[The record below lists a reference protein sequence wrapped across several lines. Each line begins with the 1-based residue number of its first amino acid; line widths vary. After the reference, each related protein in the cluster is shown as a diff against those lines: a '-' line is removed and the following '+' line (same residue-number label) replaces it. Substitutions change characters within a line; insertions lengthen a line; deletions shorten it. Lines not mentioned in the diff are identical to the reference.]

1 MKTMNTKYK
10 LTAFTLLLLV
20 IASCDNRARIKED
33 KATPQA
39 LEDDKSFN
47 ISKRGYDDMV
57 QHLYAEL
64 SEETPE
70 LNRLEVDIKNLEQ
83 GQIDSS
89 KSFNQYNEKSLQYYY
104 SASSHYEKIKD
115 SVVRNKMKDLILNSQ
130 KKYNLESSAS
140 TNLIKYIDAKLIT
153 LEDLHNVLK
162 ITRTLPLIEK
172 YQREKL
178 PSAKPLKDFSTKLDK
193 TLKYTDSIIHK

>member
-1 MKTMNTKYK
+1 MNTKNK
-10 LTAFTLLLLV
+10 LTAFTFLLLV
-20 IASCDNRARIKED
+20 IAACDNPTRVKED
-33 KATPQA
+33 KAIPQA

-64 SEETPE
+64 SEKTSE

-89 KSFNQYNEKSLQYYY
+89 KSFNQYNEKSLQYYH
-104 SASSHYEKIKD
+104 SANRHYEQIKD
-115 SVVRNKMKDLILNSQ
+115 SVIRKKMKDLILNSQ
-130 KKYNLESSAS
+130 KNYNLKSSAS
-140 TNLIKYIDAKLIT
+140 TNLLKSIDAKLIT

-178 PSAKPLKDFSTKLDK
+178 PSAKPLKDFSTQLDK

>member
-1 MKTMNTKYK
+1 MNTKNK
-10 LTAFTLLLLV
+10 LTAFTFLLLV
-20 IASCDNRARIKED
+20 IAACDNPTRVKED
-33 KATPQA
+33 KAIPQA

-47 ISKRGYDDMV
+47 ISKRGYDDMI
-57 QHLYAEL
+57 QNLYAEL
-64 SEETPE
+64 SEKTSE

-104 SASSHYEKIKD
+104 SANRHYEQIKD
-115 SVVRNKMKDLILNSQ
+115 SVIRKKMKDLILNSQ
-130 KKYNLESSAS
+130 KNYNLKSSAS
-140 TNLIKYIDAKLIT
+140 TNLLKSIDAKLIT

-178 PSAKPLKDFSTKLDK
+178 PSAKPLKGFSTQLDK